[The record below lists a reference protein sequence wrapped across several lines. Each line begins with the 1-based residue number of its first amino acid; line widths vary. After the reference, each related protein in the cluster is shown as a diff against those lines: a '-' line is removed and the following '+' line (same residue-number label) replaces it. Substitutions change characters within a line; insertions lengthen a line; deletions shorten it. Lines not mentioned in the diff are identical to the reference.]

1 MNGALIDSKLGVEQS
16 INLIESTFDGGGN
29 RWSSGQSQWP
39 WPNDDASTV
48 REEIA
53 RLQNSPQ
60 VAAIAAQSKAVWDLA
75 VHQRKSTVWCLRTYR
90 PVTMLV
96 FQTCEIGAISCALLL
111 AGDPIVAQAFPIL
124 VGNAVMLS
132 AAPLK
137 LCDARLPG
145 AFPNALAALILLKA
159 PCWVVCDWVLQG
171 DELAAAR
178 HASSEAEIS
187 FSCSR

>member
-1 MNGALIDSKLGVEQS
+1 
-16 INLIESTFDGGGN
+16 
-29 RWSSGQSQWP
+29 
-39 WPNDDASTV
+39 V

-60 VAAIAAQSKAVWDLA
+60 AAVIAAQAKTVWDLA
-75 VHQRKSTVWCLRTYR
+75 VHQRKLTVWCLRTYR

-96 FQTCEIGAISCALLL
+96 FQTCEIGAISCARLL
-111 AGDPIVAQAFPIL
+111 AGDFIVERAFPIL
-124 VGNAVMLS
+124 VGNAVRQG

-137 LCDARLPG
+137 LCDARPPG
-145 AFPNALAALILLKA
+145 AFQNSLAALMLLKA
-159 PCWVVCDWVLQG
+159 PSCVVCDWVLEG

-187 FSCSR
+187 FSCWR